1 MSVFGKHRRA
11 GRGRDSALPPAVDG
25 WIERLR
31 LIPDGERDFS
41 IDLRAAAATFS
52 IDEPLARE
60 LAARGLPCGWQE
72 REPRFCL
79 TDLHYVG
86 LRMGRA
92 TTHRTAMRLWTS
104 ALTDAAARDRV
115 YVEVRC
121 SPYGRPGL
129 DVEVLVPP
137 GRWEAATIGPNRLAT
152 SFAVQR
158 PGRWPPFDPR
168 LRELLREVGA
178 LDFCLMPGSLYGAAD
193 FARETGMADCGSAA
207 VLLAQEC
214 VKLGVEARA
223 SFGLLLARPY
233 ATPHHWTDI
242 RARDGQ
248 WVAADPLLLALLA
261 EHTELDAAG
270 WPPDR
275 SPGSVLVRVAER
287 QVPLVRAGPDHEP
300 LEASFLVRPR
310 EAGPDPGAAV
320 SGT

>member
-1 MSVFGKHRRA
+1 MTVSVFGKRRRVRRSDD
-11 GRGRDSALPPAVDG
+11 GVLPAAVDG

-31 LIPDGERDFS
+31 LIPDAERS
-41 IDLRAAAATFS
+41 YTISLHAAAATFS
-52 IDEPLARE
+52 IEEPLARE
-60 LAARGLPCGWQE
+60 LIARGLPCGWHE

-86 LRMGRA
+86 LRIGRA

-104 ALTDAAARDRV
+104 ALTEAAEGDGTDA
-115 YVEVRC
+115 EVRC

-137 GRWEAATIGPNRLAT
+137 GRWEQATIGPNRLAT
-152 SFAVQR
+152 SFTVHR

-168 LRELLREVGA
+168 LDDLLREVAA
-178 LDFCLMPGSLYGAAD
+178 LDFCLMPGDLYARAD

-207 VLLAQEC
+207 ALLAEEC
-214 VKLGVEARA
+214 TRLGVEARR

-233 ATPHHWTDI
+233 ATVHHWADI
-242 RARDGQ
+242 RAEDGQ

-261 EHTELDAAG
+261 DHTDLDADV
-270 WPPDR
+270 WPHDR
-275 SPGSVLVRVAER
+275 SPGSVLVRVAEQ
-287 QVPLVRAGPDHEP
+287 QVPLVRNGEQP

-310 EAGPDPGAAV
+310 
-320 SGT
+320 S